1 MHGRKWLF
9 LSLIFLAGC
18 SGNSLLSPD
27 CHSCTTEEQAWN
39 EFSWADLPGQWKGA
53 VETVK
58 NDRGAAKR
66 TKTDKKVEFRFMT
79 AADFLKARNS
89 ACDRLPT
96 DAVVMNGQLWES
108 VSKKAEYE
116 AFVPVES
123 GKVAYG
129 RLSFE
134 KMNGK
139 EICQFRR
146 LGRVMGTNRLALPVV
161 SFSEHSTVSGRS
173 LASLSNDSDLSVE
186 FLRFAAAETKAAA
199 GRGPA
204 SVERPPLMIRVSRT
218 SSRVSGERGEWSGS
232 EEQIFRLWKN

>member
-1 MHGRKWLF
+1 MHGRKWLL
-9 LSLIFLAGC
+9 LSLIFIAGC
-18 SGNSLLSPD
+18 SGNSLMSPD
-27 CHSCTTEEQAWN
+27 CHSCTIEEQAWN
-39 EFSWADLPGQWKGA
+39 DFSWQALPGQWKGS
-53 VETVK
+53 VESVK
-58 NDRGAAKR
+58 NDRGTAKR
-66 TKTDKKVEFRFMT
+66 LKTDQKVEFRFLS

-89 ACDRLPT
+89 TCDRLPG
-96 DAVVMNGQLWES
+96 DAVVMNGQLWEAGT
-108 VSKKAEYE
+108 KKAEYE
-116 AFVPVES
+116 TFVPVEE

-139 EICQFRR
+139 EVCQFRR
-146 LGRVMGTNRLALPVV
+146 LGRVMGTNRLALPMV

-173 LASLSNDSDLSVE
+173 LASMANDAEYSVE
-186 FLRFAAAETKAAA
+186 FLRFAAAETKAQ

-218 SSRVSGERGEWSGS
+218 SSRNAGERGEWSGS

>member
-1 MHGRKWLF
+1 
-9 LSLIFLAGC
+9 
-18 SGNSLLSPD
+18 
-27 CHSCTTEEQAWN
+27 
-39 EFSWADLPGQWKGA
+39 
-53 VETVK
+53 
-58 NDRGAAKR
+58 
-66 TKTDKKVEFRFMT
+66 
-79 AADFLKARNS
+79 
-89 ACDRLPT
+89 
-96 DAVVMNGQLWES
+96 MNGQLWENS
-108 VSKKAEYE
+108 SKKAEYE
-116 AFVPVES
+116 TFIPVED

-173 LASLSNDSDLSVE
+173 LASLASDSEYSVE
-186 FLRFAAAETKAAA
+186 FLRFAAVETKSV

-204 SVERPPLMIRVSRT
+204 SVEKPPLMIRVSRT
-218 SSRVSGERGEWSGS
+218 SSRNAGERGEWSGS